1 MEDKFATD
9 TEVIAKNINTF
20 FTEIEPSLTKK
31 TEIPAKVFDTYM
43 QKCKTIQPENQLTIS
58 KIKDAFSSLQT
69 SNIPGHDGIVF
80 NVIKSCFGVFDP

>member
-1 MEDKFATD
+1 
-9 TEVIAKNINTF
+9 
-20 FTEIEPSLTKK
+20 
-31 TEIPAKVFDTYM
+31 M